1 MKGKTYKD
9 AYLGEL
15 VHYVAVD
22 HASEHE
28 VICGSEPTGEKHGE
42 DETAAER

>member
-22 HASEHE
+22 HAPKHE
-28 VICGSEPTGEKHGE
+28 VIYGSEPAGEKHRE
-42 DETAAER
+42 DETATER